1 MSDQLGRRDFLR
13 AAAVTG
19 AAASLALGAPPAA
32 VKNLVEMLRLM
43 RKIRHFEERL
53 TGLYQYESFLDKN
66 DLAGDMY
73 DFASKGVI
81 AGAVHLYIGQEAVAV
96 GTCAALNRDDFVTSS
111 HRGHGHAIAKG
122 AALGPM
128 MAELMGRKTGYS
140 KGCGGSMH
148 IFSKELGLLGGNGIV
163 GAQIPLATGAAFS
176 AKYRG
181 TRQVAVT
188 FFGEGASNQGTFH
201 EALNMADLWDL
212 PVIFLCENNLYSA
225 STASVITLATPNVAD
240 RAAAYGMPG
249 QIVDGQDV
257 LAVHSAVSAA
267 VDRARGGNGPTLI
280 ECKTYRFTSHAGAG
294 KSQHNN
300 PEELKTWLN
309 RDPISLFEKK
319 LRDDGLMTAGDQ
331 EALKQQVLAEVEEA
345 VAFAKKSAFPTLD
358 EMPVTANTD
367 LLA

>member
-1 MSDQLGRRDFLR
+1 MNSRVGRRDFLC

-19 AAASLALGAPPAA
+19 AAASLAFAAPPA
-32 VKNLVEMLRLM
+32 KKLVEMLRLM
-43 RKIRHFEERL
+43 RRIRHFEERL
-53 TGLYQYESFLDKN
+53 TGLYQYESFLSKD

-73 DFASKGVI
+73 DFASKGII

-96 GTCAALNRDDFVTSS
+96 GVSAALNHDDFVTSS

-122 AALGPM
+122 AAPGPM

-163 GAQIPLATGAAFS
+163 GAQIPLAAGAAFS

-181 TRQVAVT
+181 SRQVAVAY
-188 FFGEGASNQGTFH
+188 FGEGASNQGTFH
-201 EALNMADLWDL
+201 EALHLAALWEL
-212 PVIFLCENNLYSA
+212 PVVFVCENNLYA
-225 STASVITLATPNVAD
+225 ATTAAVIALATPNVAE

-257 LAVHSAVSAA
+257 LAVHAAATAA
-267 VDRARGGNGPTLI
+267 VDRARAGGGPTLL

-294 KSQHNN
+294 RGQHNN
-300 PEELKTWLN
+300 PEELKTWLQ
-309 RDPISLFEKK
+309 RDPIPLFEQK
-319 LRDDGLMTAGDQ
+319 LRDDGLMTAAEQ
-331 EALKQQVLAEVEEA
+331 EALKQQVMAEVEEA
-345 VAFAKKSAFPTLD
+345 VAFAKNSGFPTFD
-358 EMPVTANTD
+358 EMPVAADTD

>member
-1 MSDQLGRRDFLR
+1 MSNQLGRRDFLR

-19 AAASLALGAPPAA
+19 ATASLALAMPPSP
-32 VKNLVEMLRLM
+32 KHLVELLRFM

-53 TGLYQYESFLDKN
+53 TGLYQYESFLDKD

-73 DFASKGVI
+73 DFASKGII

-96 GTCAALNRDDFVTSS
+96 GVCAALRGDDFVTSS

-181 TRQVAVT
+181 SKQVAVA

-201 EALNMADLWDL
+201 EALHMAALWEL
-212 PVIFLCENNLYSA
+212 PVVFVCENNLYAA
-225 STASVITLATPNVAD
+225 STPAVISLATPNVAE
-240 RAAAYGMPG
+240 RASAYGMPG
-249 QIVDGQDV
+249 KIIDGQDV
-257 LAVHSAVSAA
+257 LAVHAAAAEAVQ
-267 VDRARGGNGPTLI
+267 RARGGDGPTLL
-280 ECKTYRFTSHAGAG
+280 ECKTYRFTGHAGAG
-294 KSQHNN
+294 KGQHNN
-300 PEELKTWLN
+300 PEELKTWLE
-309 RDPISLFEKK
+309 RDPIALFEKK
-319 LRDDGLMTAGDQ
+319 LRDDGLMTAADQ
-331 EALKQQVLAEVEEA
+331 DALKRQVLAEVDEA
-345 VAFAKKSAFPTLD
+345 VAFAKKSDFPTFD
-358 EMPVTANTD
+358 EMPVTADTD